1 MAGKIDLQELFLILT
16 LCQSILRGKYVQ
28 LETNAIS
35 KLERSEGR
43 AEVAFVKREDSTQ
56 VAHLYQSGCLRVL
69 IPKNYKSFPDA
80 VIINTAGGITGGDNL
95 EIKADIGEK
104 SEVCLTTQTA
114 ERIYKSGYGFGK
126 IGVELNLRKNSKLDW
141 LPQETILFDNSAVK
155 RSIKVNMSGQSKLFM
170 VESIVLGRRAM
181 GETLTNCLFSDQ
193 WKIFRDNMIVDMEAL
208 KLVEPSQ
215 LSGSASLGS
224 NTALA
229 TILYVA
235 KDAEERL
242 QQMRSLLNNFNLFS
256 AASAWN
262 GKLIARIASE
272 SPYSLRKVLIYVIS
286 KFRGT
291 DLPRVWLM

>member
-1 MAGKIDLQELFLILT
+1 MI
-16 LCQSILRGKYVQ
+16 
-28 LETNAIS
+28 
-35 KLERSEGR
+35 
-43 AEVAFVKREDSTQ
+43 
-56 VAHLYQSGCLRVL
+56 
-69 IPKNYKSFPDA
+69 
-80 VIINTAGGITGGDNL
+80 
-95 EIKADIGEK
+95 
-104 SEVCLTTQTA
+104 
-114 ERIYKSGYGFGK
+114 YGFGK

-286 KFRGT
+286 KFRGIA
-291 DLPRVWLM
+291 LPRVWLM